1 MRLWVKGKRPY
12 KNSMRTFNNITQD
25 WILNYNTS
33 EEIATIQKVERGS
46 ARKKGREMET
56 VREDK
61 S

>member
-1 MRLWVKGKRPY
+1 
-12 KNSMRTFNNITQD
+12 MRTFNNITQD

-46 ARKKGREMET
+46 ARKKGRKMET

>member
-1 MRLWVKGKRPY
+1 
-12 KNSMRTFNNITQD
+12 MRTFNNITQD

-33 EEIATIQKVERGS
+33 EEIATIQQKVERGS